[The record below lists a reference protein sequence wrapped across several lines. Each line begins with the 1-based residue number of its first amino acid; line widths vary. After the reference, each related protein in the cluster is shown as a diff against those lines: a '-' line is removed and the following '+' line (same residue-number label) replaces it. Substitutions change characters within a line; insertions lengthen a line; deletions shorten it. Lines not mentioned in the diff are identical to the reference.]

1 MSMVMTLEAFLF
13 FQPLR
18 RLTNNFLTLVKAF
31 DRYKGSINLV
41 EGGETLR
48 GTLGLIRR
56 ANLRRG
62 IRRAF
67 YP

>member
-18 RLTNNFLTLVKAF
+18 RLTNNFLTLVKGF

-48 GTLGLIRR
+48 GTLGLI
-56 ANLRRG
+56 
-62 IRRAF
+62 
-67 YP
+67 